1 MNRTRRCGV
10 HTQQTGQWAV
20 AVDSGQTYRS
30 LMNCDMA
37 QNLYCIHEVKICHE
51 EMAKNVL
58 MARGLKAFVVS

>member
-1 MNRTRRCGV
+1 
-10 HTQQTGQWAV
+10 
-20 AVDSGQTYRS
+20 
-30 LMNCDMA
+30 MA